1 MSSLSVLIVAPTPP
15 PFHGVA
21 VATQSVLKA
30 SVAGRL
36 SLLHLDI
43 ADRRGI
49 AHVDKP
55 DLHDVLLFCRQ
66 WFRLAGILAT
76 RRPQVVYLAI
86 SQSTVGFT
94 RDALFLGLAYLFR
107 RRVVLHLH
115 GGNFARW
122 FAGRPRALQRFVR
135 AVLAPASRF
144 IVLASEFR
152 DSLRSIVNAERI
164 VVVPNGIAW
173 DGAERIRGQEARA
186 RRHRVLFLSTLSED
200 KGALLLLEAA
210 AQVLNQRRDVE
221 FVLAGPWA
229 RSRDEQRA
237 AELIAK
243 YGLREFVSL
252 PGQVDGHA
260 KTSLYESADVF
271 VFPGIQQEG
280 QPLVVLEAMAAGLP
294 VVFSDRGCLAET
306 VREGEAGVH
315 FRRGDA
321 HELAERLLTLLA
333 RPELMQR
340 LGVNARRRYEV
351 HYSEQRFIS
360 NMRRVF
366 LEAAREGE

>member
-1 MSSLSVLIVAPTPP
+1 MPSLSVLIVAPTPP

-21 VATQSVLKA
+21 VATQSVLKT

-55 DLHDVLLFCRQ
+55 DFHDVLLFCRQ
-66 WFRLAGILAT
+66 WFRLAGVLAT

-86 SQSTVGFT
+86 SQSTVGFA

-107 RRVVLHLH
+107 CRVVLHVH
-115 GGNFARW
+115 GGNFPRW
-122 FAGRPRALQRFVR
+122 FGGRSRALQSFVR
-135 AVLAPASRF
+135 TVLAPASRF

-152 DSLRSIVNAERI
+152 DPLRSIVDPQRI

-173 DGAERIRGQEARA
+173 HGAERVWSTRAQARA
-186 RRHRVLFLSTLSED
+186 YRILFLSTLTED
-200 KGALLLLEAA
+200 KGALLLLQAA
-210 AQVLNQRRDVE
+210 AQVLSQRRDVE

-229 RSRDEQRA
+229 RARDEQRA
-237 AELIAK
+237 AELIRK
-243 YGLREFVSL
+243 YGLHEFVRL
-252 PGQVDGHA
+252 PGQVDGYE
-260 KTSLYESADVF
+260 KTRLYESADLF

-306 VREGEAGVH
+306 VREGEAGMS
-315 FRRGDA
+315 FRLGDA
-321 HELAERLLTLLA
+321 GELAERLLWLLA
-333 RPELMQR
+333 HPQLMQQF
-340 LGVNARRRYEV
+340 GANARRRYEG

-366 LEAAREGE
+366 LDVAREGE

>member
-36 SLLHLDI
+36 NLVHLDI

-55 DLHDVLLFCRQ
+55 DLHDVVLFCRQ

-76 RRPQVVYLAI
+76 RRPRIVYLAI
-86 SQSTVGFT
+86 SQSSVGFA

-107 RRVVLHLH
+107 CRVVLHLH
-115 GGNFARW
+115 GGNFPRW
-122 FAGRPRALQRFVR
+122 FRSRPRAQQGLVR

-152 DSLRSIVNAERI
+152 DSLRSIVDPQRI

-173 DGAERIRGQEARA
+173 EGAERLPGPQAPA
-186 RRHRVLFLSTLSED
+186 RRYRILFLSTLTED

-210 AQVLNQRRDVE
+210 AQVLRERRDVE

-229 RSRDEQRA
+229 RARDEQRA
-237 AELIAK
+237 AELITQH
-243 YGLREFVSL
+243 GLHEYVSL

-260 KTSLYESADVF
+260 KTRLYESADVF

-280 QPLVVLEAMAAGLP
+280 QPLVVLEAMAAALP

-306 VREGEAGVH
+306 VRDGEAGVR
-315 FRRGDA
+315 FSRGDA
-321 HELAERLLTLLA
+321 AELAERLLWLIA
-333 RPELMQR
+333 RPQLMQQ
-340 LGVNARRRYEV
+340 LGANARRRYEL
-351 HYSEQRFIS
+351 HYSEQRFIA

-366 LEAAREGE
+366 LEAAQEGE